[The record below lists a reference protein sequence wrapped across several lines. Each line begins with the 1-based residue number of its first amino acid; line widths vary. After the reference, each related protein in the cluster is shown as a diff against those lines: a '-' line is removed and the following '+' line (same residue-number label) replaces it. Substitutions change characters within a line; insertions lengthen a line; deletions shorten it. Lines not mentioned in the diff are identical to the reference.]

1 MKILN
6 YTVLN
11 NQWVKKEIKQ
21 EIVNTLR
28 WMKVKKPTW
37 QNLESA
43 AETMLGGDY
52 TAGNTYIKQRF
63 QTSNMIFHIE
73 TVIN

>member
-1 MKILN
+1 MNENEK
-6 YTVLN
+6 T
-11 NQWVKKEIKQ
+11 
-21 EIVNTLR
+21 
-28 WMKVKKPTW
+28 TW

-43 AETMLGGDY
+43 DETMLGGDFIV
-52 TAGNTYIKQRF
+52 GNTYIKQRF

>member
-1 MKILN
+1 MSKKRDQSGN
-6 YTVLN
+6 YEYFEMN
-11 NQWVKKEIKQ
+11 ENE
-21 EIVNTLR
+21 
-28 WMKVKKPTW
+28 KPTW

-43 AETMLGGDY
+43 AETMLEGDY
-52 TAGNTYIKQRF
+52 IVGNTYIKQRF

>member
-28 WMKVKKPTW
+28 WMKVKKSTW

-43 AETMLGGDY
+43 AETMLGGDCIV
-52 TAGNTYIKQRF
+52 GNTYIKQRF

>member
-1 MKILN
+1 
-6 YTVLN
+6 
-11 NQWVKKEIKQ
+11 
-21 EIVNTLR
+21 
-28 WMKVKKPTW
+28 MKVKKSTW

-43 AETMLGGDY
+43 AETMLGGDCIV
-52 TAGNTYIKQRF
+52 GNTYIKQRF

>member
-1 MKILN
+1 MNQKRDQTGN
-6 YTVLN
+6 YKYFEMNENEKT
-11 NQWVKKEIKQ
+11 
-21 EIVNTLR
+21 
-28 WMKVKKPTW
+28 TW

-43 AETMLGGDY
+43 AETMLGGDCIV
-52 TAGNTYIKQRF
+52 GNTYIKQRF

>member
-1 MKILN
+1 
-6 YTVLN
+6 
-11 NQWVKKEIKQ
+11 
-21 EIVNTLR
+21 
-28 WMKVKKPTW
+28 MKVKKSTW

>member
-43 AETMLGGDY
+43 AETMLGGDFIV
-52 TAGNTYIKQRF
+52 GNTYIKQRF

>member
-1 MKILN
+1 MSQKRDQTGN
-6 YTVLN
+6 YKYFEMN
-11 NQWVKKEIKQ
+11 ENE
-21 EIVNTLR
+21 
-28 WMKVKKPTW
+28 KPTW

-43 AETMLGGDY
+43 AETMLGGDFIV
-52 TAGNTYIKQRF
+52 GNTYIKQRF